1 MKILPRLMRALGI
14 GCLLAACQP
23 FAVAQVVSNTT
34 THQTYATIG
43 AALAALAADGQSLH
57 LSPGAYTEP
66 MLDIN
71 WAVTIQGDDAA
82 TTIIQPA
89 AAPGAAATRVARVW
103 IPGEYGVTLP
113 VVFERLT
120 LRHGNTTGSGGA
132 LFVEEGT
139 AVVRHCVVGH
149 NAASIGGGLAAQAGG
164 GASLAVEDSAI
175 ITNTATTY
183 GGGLVQGE
191 AARCV
196 LAGNVAPA
204 GGGAAYARLAGCTV
218 ADNAADTQG
227 GGLLNGIA
235 LRCVLRGNTAT
246 YGGAACQAV
255 LVNTLAYGNVAAQ
268 SGGALYLGQATNCTL
283 AANQVATAGGGLFG
297 GGAVNTI
304 LEGNTGGDAGGDA
317 VLAYCRSAPLAA
329 GDGNIDDPP
338 DFNNPAGG
346 DYTLAPASP
355 CRDAGAD
362 GSAPPGTDLAG
373 AARIQGSAVDMGAY
387 EAIPANTVATPTFTP
402 LDGATFAGSQ
412 AVTLA
417 CATAGAAIR
426 YTLDGSDPTAASALY
441 TAPVQLTQTTTVK
454 ARGFAAGMIGSAI
467 ATATYTRLETVA
479 TPTFAPL
486 DGATFTGS
494 QAVTLACATPGAAI
508 RYTLDGSEPTA
519 GSALYTVPL
528 QLTQTTTVKARAF
541 VAGMADS
548 AVASASYTRLA
559 QVGTPVFAPV
569 SGTTFV
575 SAQAV
580 TITCATPG
588 AAIRYTLD
596 GSEPTAASALY
607 TAPVQLTQTTTVKAR
622 AFVAGMA
629 DSAAASA
636 TYTRVVTLAAA
647 VDAPGLVFTTGGD
660 APWFIQSAVK
670 RTGDEALQSGAIT
683 HRQTSWVETTVTN
696 AGSLSFWWQVSCE
709 DDTLDDWD
717 YVAVAVDGAERAR
730 LDGEEDWTE
739 VVLALGEGTHMVRWT
754 YTKDR
759 VQSEGQDCA
768 WLDTVT
774 WRPAISGVT
783 QLSPVPVPHAWLE
796 TFNLPQGGEY
806 ETAAMADVDGDGH
819 CAWQE
824 YVTGSCP
831 TNRQSVFRVALDWLN
846 GAPRLTWYPDL
857 GAAREYTVRG
867 KAKLSDAAWQTPTN
881 AASRFF
887 RVDAALR

>member
-426 YTLDGSDPTAASALY
+426 YTLDGS
-441 TAPVQLTQTTTVK
+441 
-454 ARGFAAGMIGSAI
+454 
-467 ATATYTRLETVA
+467 
-479 TPTFAPL
+479 
-486 DGATFTGS
+486 
-494 QAVTLACATPGAAI
+494 
-508 RYTLDGSEPTA
+508 
-519 GSALYTVPL
+519 
-528 QLTQTTTVKARAF
+528 
-541 VAGMADS
+541 
-548 AVASASYTRLA
+548 
-559 QVGTPVFAPV
+559 
-569 SGTTFV
+569 
-575 SAQAV
+575 
-580 TITCATPG
+580 
-588 AAIRYTLD
+588 
-596 GSEPTAASALY
+596 EPTAASALY

>member
-1 MKILPRLMRALGI
+1 
-14 GCLLAACQP
+14 
-23 FAVAQVVSNTT
+23 
-34 THQTYATIG
+34 
-43 AALAALAADGQSLH
+43 
-57 LSPGAYTEP
+57 

-454 ARGFAAGMIGSAI
+454 ARGFAAGMADSAV
-467 ATATYTRLETVA
+467 ASATYTRLETVA

-486 DGATFTGS
+486 DGTTFTGS
-494 QAVTLACATPGAAI
+494 QAVTLA
-508 RYTLDGSEPTA
+508 
-519 GSALYTVPL
+519 
-528 QLTQTTTVKARAF
+528 
-541 VAGMADS
+541 
-548 AVASASYTRLA
+548 
-559 QVGTPVFAPV
+559 
-569 SGTTFV
+569 
-575 SAQAV
+575 
-580 TITCATPG
+580 CATPG

>member
-417 CATAGAAIR
+417 CAT
-426 YTLDGSDPTAASALY
+426 
-441 TAPVQLTQTTTVK
+441 
-454 ARGFAAGMIGSAI
+454 
-467 ATATYTRLETVA
+467 
-479 TPTFAPL
+479 
-486 DGATFTGS
+486 
-494 QAVTLACATPGAAI
+494 
-508 RYTLDGSEPTA
+508 
-519 GSALYTVPL
+519 
-528 QLTQTTTVKARAF
+528 
-541 VAGMADS
+541 
-548 AVASASYTRLA
+548 
-559 QVGTPVFAPV
+559 
-569 SGTTFV
+569 
-575 SAQAV
+575 
-580 TITCATPG
+580 PG

>member
-454 ARGFAAGMIGSAI
+454 AR
-467 ATATYTRLETVA
+467 
-479 TPTFAPL
+479 
-486 DGATFTGS
+486 
-494 QAVTLACATPGAAI
+494 
-508 RYTLDGSEPTA
+508 
-519 GSALYTVPL
+519 
-528 QLTQTTTVKARAF
+528 
-541 VAGMADS
+541 
-548 AVASASYTRLA
+548 
-559 QVGTPVFAPV
+559 
-569 SGTTFV
+569 
-575 SAQAV
+575 
-580 TITCATPG
+580 
-588 AAIRYTLD
+588 
-596 GSEPTAASALY
+596 
-607 TAPVQLTQTTTVKAR
+607 